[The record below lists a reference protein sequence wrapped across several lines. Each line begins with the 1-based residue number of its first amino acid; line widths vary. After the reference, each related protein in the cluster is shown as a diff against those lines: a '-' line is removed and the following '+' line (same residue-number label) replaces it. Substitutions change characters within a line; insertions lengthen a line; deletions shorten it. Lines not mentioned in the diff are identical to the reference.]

1 MDTGFEK
8 LMSVEALILE
18 PGDEELK
25 FKILLKNEKLSKRK
39 QTILKYSQ
47 LIGTWHFQNRKF
59 VFQIFIR
66 T

>member
-47 LIGTWHFQNRKF
+47 LIGT
-59 VFQIFIR
+59 
-66 T
+66 